1 MWKNY
6 AGNAWNSSANP
17 KDYFLC
23 KFILL
28 HQLGWL
34 WKVNVFPFILKYP
47 RIIFSVNLYYYIN
60 MVDFEKSMCFL
71 LYSSIGWKQELTPF
85 YKLIFRE
92 FLLKFNGCGGKC
104 INKYCSNLELGTSDE
119 LSWSKGISVWLLL
132 HGFDVYRPVTF
143 CQ

>member
-1 MWKNY
+1 MWKIY
-6 AGNAWNSSANP
+6 VGNAWISSANP

-47 RIIFSVNLYYYIN
+47 RIIFSVNLYYCIN

-71 LYSSIGWKQELTPF
+71 LYSSIGWKQELPPF

-119 LSWSKGISVWLLL
+119 IFWSKGISVWLLL

-143 CQ
+143 RQ

>member
-1 MWKNY
+1 MWKIY
-6 AGNAWNSSANP
+6 VGNAWNSSANP

-34 WKVNVFPFILKYP
+34 KKVNVFPFILKYP

-71 LYSSIGWKQELTPF
+71 LYSSIGWKQELPPF

-119 LSWSKGISVWLLL
+119 IFWSKGISVWLLL

-143 CQ
+143 RQ